1 MNIKNAQYVATA
13 VRPDQYPAHRL
24 PEVAL
29 VGRSNAGKSSLINAL
44 ANRKNL
50 ARVAAEPGKT
60 RTVNFYDFDNALY
73 LADLPGYGFAR
84 VSKTEKASWSEMIET
99 YLLTREQ
106 LRLIVML
113 IDIRHA
119 PSADDQTMHEWLIHQ
134 GRPSLLVASKADKI
148 PRGQIPARL
157 REIRAVLELDEDE
170 PLLPFSA
177 VTKAG
182 REEVWNQIQ
191 EILGK

>member
-13 VRPDQYPAHRL
+13 VRPEQYPAHRL

-60 RTVNFYDFDNALY
+60 RTVNFYDFDNEIY

-84 VSKTEKASWSEMIET
+84 VSKAEKAAWSGMIET
-99 YLLTREQ
+99 YLETREQ

-113 IDIRHA
+113 VDIRHA
-119 PSADDQTMHEWLIHQ
+119 PSADDQTMREWLIRQ
-134 GRPSLLVASKADKI
+134 GRPSLLIASKMDKV

-157 REIRAVLELDEDE
+157 REIRAVLELDGDE

-182 REEVWNQIQ
+182 QEEVWSRIQ
-191 EILGK
+191 EMLGK